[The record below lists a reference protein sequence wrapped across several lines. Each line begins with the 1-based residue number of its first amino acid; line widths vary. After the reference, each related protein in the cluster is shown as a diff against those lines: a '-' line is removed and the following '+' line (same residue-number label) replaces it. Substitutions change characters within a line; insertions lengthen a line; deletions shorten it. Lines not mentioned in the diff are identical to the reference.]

1 MNTKL
6 HNRIL
11 SALLAMLLFLSCL
24 PAPGVLA
31 QGEQEQF
38 VITYEGEALTEISFP
53 RNEKRRISA
62 DNLPEGYEYRWQI
75 KMPREETWVDIMGQE
90 GQTLVLSYA
99 LLKNMMDDS
108 GNAAVRCAAVEEGEM
123 IAYTEPLRAFVT
135 APVQPA
141 DPEPPEEE
149 TTEPTGEATEAT
161 EEPTEATE
169 ETTEETTEATEEAT
183 EAAGEP
189 TEPTGETTEA
199 TEETTEATEEP
210 TESTEEPTEPTEE
223 TTEAT
228 EETEASTETAGETG
242 GETLMANLLNL
253 LTLRASAEELTEAAE
268 ADEDT
273 AEGQAAGTDIV
284 TVTIQYVYWDRLTDQ
299 PGEQVWDPYTA
310 SIQSGTNFSV
320 TVANKTVPAYEP
332 ELASGSAGAVLVTD
346 PTTKTSSVQIDL
358 TAVTE
363 DTTFT
368 VYYKEI
374 MVPYKARYYL
384 QNINNDLYTEDT
396 TIPESERSF
405 EGYKGDS
412 PSKDALEKSIPG
424 FTSLFHQP
432 DFIAADG
439 STIFEIYYDRNYYL
453 INFDLDGGYGTAPV
467 YARYQ
472 TTFTVA
478 QPEKPGYVFQGWK
491 LIKEDD
497 KEVTGAATG
506 DLPTS
511 IPSHNQTYKAVW
523 GTDPATYTVAY
534 WLENAGNDSYGFY
547 TATVIGVGA
556 DGKPDGSV
564 KSGDHVTAVDFS
576 STAVFGAEADYFVYN
591 ESKTQTMEAA
601 RDDLATDGKVIVSGD
616 GSTVLNVYFDRK
628 DFYIKFYYMRTNNNG
643 QQVANNTG
651 GASGNG
657 GHYYNAS
664 WNNDT
669 SNVQLTLPD
678 AENRY
683 TYGTD
688 EYEGITYSYFTMK
701 AKYGEDISEYWPS
714 APLTANGFDF
724 VSWSTE
730 FGTGYNTNNSNP
742 NIKGPYAK
750 MDADLI
756 KDPNRAVN
764 QDLNAI
770 EAQFMVAYW
779 NYSTNVRSWTYNIY
793 VDAIKDANGNPIIP
807 DNAVYVEK
815 DMDGD
820 GVNDTTFIREEV
832 IDPVLSYWDNGYK
845 NQTVLA
851 FEGLSHVS
859 KFTDG
864 HTSGNEK
871 DGYFGTAD
879 FFYTRNVRKIYY
891 RNHNQNL
898 GHGNGASVP
907 YGKSLSVYDFY
918 TDEKMQQEHYP
929 NGLEP
934 DAYKFVD
941 WYTSA
946 DFLPGT
952 EMDWSGTMPDSDIT
966 VYAKWEPITHYVEF
980 YWDYDAYETGTQYGK
995 VTDVTHGTVM
1005 TYPDFDLVPTHT
1017 NPNYR
1022 FVKWFYIQDGK
1033 KVAFEPTAMTV
1044 QKDLKLY
1051 AEWTSS
1057 ITTKYTIYYV
1067 KGTQNADGSIT
1078 YDKDNPEYVAHPTV
1092 GYAFQATT
1100 KSFNAKPEE
1109 QLNLLDQAEKDQG
1122 IWLPH
1127 TGSHSILMK
1136 ADENDNTFTFVYVTK
1151 EVMPYT
1157 VRYVD
1162 STTGAVLETKT
1173 VENNKS
1179 SVVTEQFA
1187 YFAGYV
1193 PDDFHKTLI
1202 LSANQDENVITFYYT
1217 KTETPPEG
1225 GGTGQ
1230 GDSRYKVVHLIQDLD
1245 ENGQPTNT
1253 YSEYTSNSYVAPI
1266 GSTVTAEYLDIPGYT
1281 PYYRDGNTGNQVSGI
1296 VKSGADDEENKAL
1309 ILELYYNRLPYKYEV
1324 RYVERGTNK
1333 VLIEKE
1339 DTDEAS
1345 DPYYETDL
1353 GGTAYFGNVLSRT
1366 APAIK
1371 GYDLYSSSP
1380 QTLTI
1385 SSEEARNV
1393 IIFEY
1398 VQKTVTIYYEAVC
1411 TQDWAVDFGITSQS
1425 KETPKDMASMSGAQ
1439 AIPKTGFQFVGWYR
1453 DEACTDKIEEDSW
1466 FADGNRKHLKP
1477 QIDFSDEIYEYTY
1490 YALFEPINYTVTYIA
1505 NGGQEVP
1512 SHIAHI
1518 GESVTLPTTTREGY
1532 TLLYWWYDADEN
1544 GEMDEGETYV
1554 PGSEFTMPP
1563 KDVTFTAQWIDS
1575 RVDDS
1580 QKVFVGINM
1589 SFYKDGDQLYYTF
1602 PPGEPI
1608 IVTLEAARVY
1618 IEAQGENGNTWK
1630 VQENYWDKNLPG
1642 KFSDYIAP
1650 EIIESSDLKKN
1661 GDVIGVYDES
1671 GVKTKQYLYLSED
1684 DYKGIVQAWLNAR
1697 GYFKQR
1703 YPNTNIDWDSLPN
1716 DTSKYKVIP
1725 YVVKRHHHVLTGNK
1739 DWFIDVIVVP
1749 KLTHRVYYQLNLH
1762 EGFNAEVPEDPNEY
1776 GQGFVANVK
1785 TFHDVVHEDDP
1796 NSIAKFLG
1804 WHYDANKNG
1813 TIDEGEVYAGG
1824 TKLVVPAEDVTLTA
1838 IWSYYAPLTVSQTG
1852 LGEKESAIYHI
1863 TGNGVDLKIAL
1874 TGEDQT
1880 TVILLPMGEYT
1891 VTEISG
1897 WTWKYK
1903 NTNEP
1908 SVTITEPE
1916 KEGQDSAKVTVDNSG
1931 IHSEVHFIFPDA
1943 APDWLHGENHKENIF
1958 DPVQTGP

>member
-62 DNLPEGYEYRWQI
+62 DNLPEDYEYRWQI

-169 ETTEETTEATEEAT
+169 EPTEATEEPTETTEETTEATEEAT

-189 TEPTGETTEA
+189 TEPTQETTEA

-210 TESTEEPTEPTEE
+210 TESTEETTEPTEE

-268 ADEDT
+268 ADGDT

-310 SIQSGTNFSV
+310 SIQSGTDFSV

-332 ELASGSAGAVLVTD
+332 VLASGSAGAVLVTD
-346 PTTKTSSVQIDL
+346 PTTQTSSVQVDL

-405 EGYKGDS
+405 EGYKGES
-412 PSKDALEKSIPG
+412 PSKDALEKPIPG

-439 STIFEIYYDRNYYL
+439 STVFEIYYDRNYYL

-478 QPEKPGYVFQGWK
+478 QPEKPGYVFNGWK
-491 LIKEDD
+491 LIKRDGET
-497 KEVTGAATG
+497 VTDSQVIQT
-506 DLPTS
+506 LPTT
-511 IPSHNQTYKAVW
+511 IPAENQTYQAVW
-523 GTDPATYTVAY
+523 GTELTEYTVVY
-534 WLENAGNDSYGFY
+534 WRENNFGTGYDFW
-547 TATVIGVGA
+547 GA
-556 DGKPDGSV
+556 VTKKELSGQYVSGEDNIPESISTIVVNETDADDKPIKTEV
-564 KSGDHVTAVDFS
+564 N
-576 STAVFGAEADYFVYN
+576 EAKYYKIN
-591 ESKTQTMEAA
+591 NTKT
-601 RDDLATDGKVIVSGD
+601 DKDVLINGD
-616 GSTVLNVYFDRK
+616 GSTIVNVYYDRK
-628 DFYIKFYYMRTNNNG
+628 EYRLRFYFAKKDGNKFQVATNTNGSSGENGTVVDASWNGSYADEPSLNSAFDSAKEKNYATHSSETINGALYSYIDITAKYNENLTGIWPAAWINDVNNNG
-643 QQVANNTG
+643 
-651 GASGNG
+651 S
-657 GHYYNAS
+657 
-664 WNNDT
+664 
-669 SNVQLTLPD
+669 P
-678 AENRY
+678 
-683 TYGTD
+683 
-688 EYEGITYSYFTMK
+688 IK
-701 AKYGEDISEYWPS
+701 
-714 APLTANGFDF
+714 F
-724 VSWSTE
+724 VSW
-730 FGTGYNTNNSNP
+730 GTQYGSGYYTKNKNK
-742 NIKGPYAK
+742 NIKGTYQRLDFNII
-750 MDADLI
+750 MDPE
-756 KDPNRAVN
+756 KTSEEVN
-764 QDLNAI
+764 HVL
-770 EAQFMVAYW
+770 VAYW
-779 NYSTNVRSWTYNIY
+779 SGNPTTYQYNIY
-793 VDAIKDANGNPIIP
+793 YDLLPGETEYDT
-807 DNAVYVEK
+807 VYNNINYTLEK
-815 DMDGD
+815 TDKVLSTD
-820 GVNDTTFIREEV
+820 GVKGQSPLPYEGVTLIAGPIDNVNEPEVNGENVGSTNRPNQVDFYYARNIRK
-832 IDPVLSYWDNGYK
+832 L
-845 NQTVLA
+845 
-851 FEGLSHVS
+851 
-859 KFTDG
+859 
-864 HTSGNEK
+864 
-871 DGYFGTAD
+871 
-879 FFYTRNVRKIYY
+879 YY
-891 RNHNQNL
+891 RNYNENM
-898 GHGNGASVP
+898 GDGNGASIQ
-907 YGKSLSVYDFY
+907 YGRPLAIYDYFDKEEMETVY
-918 TDEKMQQEHYP
+918 YP
-929 NGLEP
+929 AGLEP
-934 DAYKFVD
+934 NAYEFEG
-941 WYTSA
+941 WYTTS
-946 DFLPGT
+946 DFIPGT

-966 VYAKWEPITHYVEF
+966 VYAKWVPITHDVEF
-980 YWDYDAYETGTQYGK
+980 YMDYDEYEAGKLYGK
-995 VTDVTHGTVM
+995 VEDVTHGTVM
-1005 TYPDFDLVPTHT
+1005 TYPDFNLVPTHT
-1017 NPNYR
+1017 NSNYR

-1067 KGTQNADGSIT
+1067 KGTQKADGSIT
-1078 YDKDNPEYVAHPTV
+1078 YDKDNPEYVADPTV

-1109 QLNLLDQAEKDQG
+1109 ELNRLTQEEKDQG
-1122 IWLPH
+1122 IWLPL

-1136 ADENDNTFTFVYVTK
+1136 ADEDDNTFTFVYVTK

-1157 VRYVD
+1157 VKHVD
-1162 STTGAVLETKT
+1162 ITTGAVLASET
-1173 VENNKS
+1173 VSDNKK
-1179 SVVTEQFA
+1179 SVVTEQFK
-1187 YFAGYV
+1187 YFSGYV
-1193 PDDFHKTLI
+1193 ADDFHKTLI
-1202 LSANQDENVITFYYT
+1202 LSADPQENVITFYYT

-1225 GGTGQ
+1225 GGTGE

-1266 GSTVTAEYLDIPGYT
+1266 KSIVTAEYLNIPGYR
-1281 PYYRDGNTGNQVSGI
+1281 PDYRDGNEDNQVSGI
-1296 VKSGADDEENKAL
+1296 VKSGEDDGDNKAL
-1309 ILELYYNRLPYKYEV
+1309 ILELYYNRQEYNYEV
-1324 RYVERGTNK
+1324 KYVERGTNK

-1345 DPYYETDL
+1345 DPYYGTDL

-1411 TQDWAVDFGITSQS
+1411 TEDWAVDFGIPSQS
-1425 KETPKDMASMSGAQ
+1425 KETPKDTDTISGAQ
-1439 AIPKTGFQFVGWYR
+1439 AIPKSGFRFVGWYR

-1477 QIDFSDEIYEYTY
+1477 RIDFSDEIYEYTY
-1490 YALFEPINYTVTYIA
+1490 YALFEAIDYTVTYNA

-1512 SHIAHI
+1512 SKIAHI

-1532 TLLYWWYDADEN
+1532 TLLYWWYDADEDD
-1544 GEMDEGETYV
+1544 EMDEGETYV
-1554 PGSEFTMPP
+1554 PGSGFTMPP

-1589 SFYKDGDQLYYTF
+1589 SFYKDGDQLYYSF

-1608 IVTLEAARVY
+1608 VVELEAARAY

-1630 VQENYWDKNLPG
+1630 VQEYYWDKNLPG

-1650 EIIESSDLKKN
+1650 EIIESSDLEAN

-1671 GVKTKQYLYLSED
+1671 GVKTKKYLYLSED

-1697 GYFKQR
+1697 GYFKDR

-1725 YVVKRHHHVLTGNK
+1725 YVVKRHYHVLTK
-1739 DWFIDVIVVP
+1739 KEDWFIDVIVVP
-1749 KLTHRVYYQLNLH
+1749 EFTHRVYYQLNLP
-1762 EGFNAEVPEDPNEY
+1762 EGFNAEPPDDPNEY

-1796 NSIAKFLG
+1796 NSIAKFQG
-1804 WHYDANKNG
+1804 WHYDADKNG

-1931 IHSEVHFIFPDA
+1931 IHSQVHFIFPDA

-1958 DPVQTGP
+1958 APVQTDP